1 MTRRVDVVVVGAGV
15 AGLAAAR
22 ALVNAGRR
30 VAVLEARDRVGGR
43 ILTVRDPR
51 MPLPAELG
59 AEFLHGSAEATTRI
73 VGEAGL
79 LAMEVTGTTM
89 QASDGTLEAGDDA
102 EDDIA
107 PVMEKLDPDRS
118 PDRSFEEF
126 LATHPGGPLRIGAR
140 KMARRFVE
148 GFHGADVGRISERAL
163 ARQGEVN
170 DPQESRAGRVVDGYD
185 AVPLHLATALGDA
198 VQLRTVVTRVEWER
212 GRVCVEAR
220 DARGRRVAWTARAV
234 VIAVP
239 LGILKAPE
247 DAPGAITFEPPLPA
261 PVRHALDGLAV
272 GHAARVV
279 MLFREPWWEQLEEQA
294 GKDADSLK
302 ELSFLFTRDPDFG
315 VWWTAFPARVPTLTA
330 WAGGPAAR
338 RLGHRPDAEVVDLAL
353 RAIARATGTSAARL
367 RRLLVASWRHDWD
380 ADPFARGA
388 YSYAAVGG
396 ADAARRLVK
405 PVDGTLWITGEALAR
420 GADIGT
426 VHGALEAGERAGRE
440 AARVVGRRKRTE

>member
-22 ALVNAGRR
+22 ALVGAGRR
-30 VAVLEARDRVGGR
+30 VVVLEARDRVGGR
-43 ILTVRDPR
+43 IRTVRDAR
-51 MPLPAELG
+51 TPLPAELG
-59 AEFLHGSAEATTRI
+59 AEFLHGSAEATVR
-73 VGEAGL
+73 VLGEAGL

-89 QASDGTLEAGDDA
+89 QAADGTLAAGDDA
-102 EDDIA
+102 EEAIA
-107 PVMEKLDPDRS
+107 PVMAKLDPDRS
-118 PDRSFEEF
+118 PDRSFAEF
-126 LATHPGGPLRIGAR
+126 LATHPGGPLRTGAR
-140 KMARRFVE
+140 RMARRFVE

-185 AVPLHLATALGDA
+185 RVPGHLAAALGDA
-198 VQLRTVVTRVEWER
+198 VRLRTVVTRVEWSR
-212 GRVCVEAR
+212 GSARVEAR
-220 DARGRRVAWTARAV
+220 DARNRRVAWTARAV

-239 LGILKAPE
+239 LGVLKAP
-247 DAPGAITFEPPLPA
+247 AGATGAIAFEPPLP
-261 PVRHALDGLAV
+261 PFTRRGLDALAV

-279 MLFREPWWEQLEEQA
+279 LLFREPWWEKLAMQA
-294 GKDADSLK
+294 GKDADSLA

-315 VWWTAFPARVPTLTA
+315 VWWTPFPARVPMLTA

-338 RLGHRPDAEVVDLAL
+338 RLGHRTDADVTDDAL

-367 RRLLVASWRHDWD
+367 RRLLVAVWRHDWD

-396 ADAARRLVK
+396 ADASRRLAKAVA
-405 PVDGTLWITGEALAR
+405 GTLWITGEAVAK

-426 VHGALEAGERAGRE
+426 VHGALAAGQRAGRE
-440 AARVVGRRKRTE
+440 AARAVGRRR